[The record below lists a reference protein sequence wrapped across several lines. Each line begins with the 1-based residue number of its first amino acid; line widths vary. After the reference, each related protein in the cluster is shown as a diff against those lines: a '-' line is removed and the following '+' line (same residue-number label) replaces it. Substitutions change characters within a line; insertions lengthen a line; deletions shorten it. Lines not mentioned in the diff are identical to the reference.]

1 MMMMISEN
9 LAPEAHAIVR
19 MGKAL
24 MSCGAETYRVRLS
37 MEQVGAAMGV
47 ERIQSQVTL
56 SEVTVTLFQGD
67 DFRTQVGNV
76 HSVGVNGDKLCQ
88 LEALASDLTP
98 GTSPEKIEER
108 LDAIDTREKLYAPWL
123 QAFVAAIACSAV
135 AFLNNAWASEIL
147 GVFAGAFLGQFL
159 RAYFT
164 RYRINVYLTTLA
176 AALVA
181 AFTYMAVTDCV
192 GWLTHDVSSHRAGF
206 VPALIFLV
214 PGFPLVNA
222 LLDLVKTDITAGL
235 SRLAYAFMIL
245 ASGSAAL
252 LLVTWIG
259 GATPDPLPPPALPT
273 PLWWT
278 LALAASGIGVVG
290 WAIMFNVRFH
300 GALLAGAAAL
310 VGNGVRLV
318 LFEVTGSPSWLAATA
333 GCLVIGVLT
342 TLFAARARLAAV
354 TLCVPAALIMLP
366 GASAYR
372 ALVYF
377 SRGNVISMMSNASLA
392 IFTIAGMG
400 IGLSL
405 ARILSDPEWIL
416 DRRRPLTG

>member
-1 MMMMISEN
+1 MTSEN

-37 MEQVGAAMGV
+37 MEQVGAAVGV
-47 ERIQSQVTL
+47 ERLQSQVTL

-88 LEALASDLTP
+88 LESLASDLTQ
-98 GTSPEKIEER
+98 GTTPEEVEER
-108 LDAIDTREKLYAPWL
+108 LDAIDAREKLYAPWV
-123 QAFVAAIACSAV
+123 QALVAAVACSAV

-147 GVFAGAFLGQFL
+147 GVFMGAFLGQFL
-159 RAYFT
+159 RAHFN

-181 AFTYMAVTDCV
+181 AFTYMAVTDLV
-192 GWLTHDVSSHRAGF
+192 GWLAHDPSSHRAGF

-245 ASGSAAL
+245 ASASAAL

-273 PLWWT
+273 PLWWI
-278 LALAASGIGVVG
+278 LALAASGIGVTG
-290 WAIMFNVRFH
+290 WAVMFNVRLT
-300 GALLAGAAAL
+300 GALLAGTAGL

-318 LFEVTGSPSWLAATA
+318 LFEITGAPSWLAATA
-333 GCLVIGVLT
+333 GCLVIGVLA
-342 TLFAARARLAAV
+342 TLLATRSRLSAV
-354 TLCVPAALIMLP
+354 TLTVPAALIMLP

-377 SRGNVISMMSNASLA
+377 SRGNVIAMMSNASLA

-416 DRRRPLTG
+416 DRRRTLA

>member
-1 MMMMISEN
+1 MMISEN

-37 MEQVGAAMGV
+37 MEQVAAAIGI
-47 ERIQSQVTL
+47 ERLQSQVTL

-88 LEALASDLTP
+88 LESLASDLTP
-98 GTSPEKIEER
+98 GTSPEEVEER
-108 LDAIDTREKLYAPWL
+108 LDAIDAREKLYAPWV
-123 QAFVAAIACSAV
+123 QALVAAIACSAV
-135 AFLNNAWASEIL
+135 AFLNNAWAAEIL

-159 RAYFT
+159 RAHFN
-164 RYRINVYLTTLA
+164 RFRINVYLTTLA

-181 AFTYMAVTDCV
+181 AFTYIAVTDCV
-192 GWLTHDVSSHRAGF
+192 GWLTHDLSSHRAGL

-245 ASGSAAL
+245 ASASAAL

-273 PLWWT
+273 PLWWI
-278 LALAASGIGVVG
+278 LALAASGIGVTG

-300 GALLAGAAAL
+300 GALLAGASAL

-318 LFEVTGSPSWLAATA
+318 LFEVAGAPSWLAATA
-333 GCLVIGVLT
+333 GCLVIGVLAT
-342 TLFAARARLAAV
+342 VLAARARLAAV
-354 TLCVPAALIMLP
+354 TLTVPAALIMLP

-416 DRRRPLTG
+416 DRRRTLSA